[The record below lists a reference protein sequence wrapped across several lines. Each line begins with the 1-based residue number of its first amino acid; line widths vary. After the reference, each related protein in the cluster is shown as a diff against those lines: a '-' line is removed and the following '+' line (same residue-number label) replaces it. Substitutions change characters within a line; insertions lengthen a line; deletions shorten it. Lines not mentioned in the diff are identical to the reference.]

1 MNIVFKSAV
10 IVEKNKFTTFIKF
23 ILFLCVFF
31 FFACMHVCTHGD
43 QKRVLDPMELEF
55 TNGCEPPCRW
65 LGIEARSSE
74 TNAPKHW
81 AIFPAPINLILT
93 IIKFAQHLDEL

>member
-23 ILFLCVFF
+23 IFMCIFF
-31 FFACMHVCTHGD
+31 SCMHVCTLGD

-81 AIFPAPINLILT
+81 AIFPASINLILT
-93 IIKFAQHLDEL
+93 RVKFAQHLDEL